1 VHALNV
7 IQRVASSQ
15 DGVITLAQA
24 VSAGLLRYEVDR
36 LCRSGRWRR
45 IARAVYLVNGSG
57 ELSRLARIRA
67 AAISLGSRAV
77 VVLDTAAELYGIGG
91 LPRTGT
97 VHVSLPGDSAR
108 TARPNDPAIVIHQ
121 LTLQPHAITSVN
133 GILTTT
139 PQQTVADIVLRVGR
153 YPAVCVLDSGLN
165 QGWITLDDF
174 PYILRL
180 LRGRR
185 GAIAAR
191 KYLVEADGRAQSP
204 LETRARLRCVDG
216 KVAPDVLQQ
225 EVRDD
230 YGHLLG
236 VGDLAWLRPRIIGE
250 ADGAGPHGT
259 PEALFADR
267 HRQNNIMNAGWH
279 LLRFTWQDTLRPDI
293 IPAKVRAAIAVRSAD
308 RPGAVDHDLGSDK
321 ADILRRQPHD
331 QRGGVG

>member
-1 VHALNV
+1 VDALTV
-7 IQRVASSQ
+7 VRRVASSQ

-24 VSAGLLRYEVDR
+24 IAAGVARYDIDR

-45 IARAVYLVNGSG
+45 VARAVYQVDRSD
-57 ELSRLARIRA
+57 ELSRFAHIRA
-67 AAISLGSRAV
+67 AVLSLGPRAV

-91 LPRTGT
+91 LRRTET

-108 TARPNDPAIVIHQ
+108 AARANDPAIVIHQ
-121 LTLQPHAITSVN
+121 LTLQRHAITSVN
-133 GILTTT
+133 GILATT
-139 PQQTVADIVLRVGR
+139 PQQTVADVILRVGR

-165 QGWITLDDF
+165 QGWITVADF
-174 PYILRL
+174 PDILRL

-185 GAIAAR
+185 GAVTAR

-204 LETRARLRCVDG
+204 LETRTRLRCVDG
-216 KVAPDVLQQ
+216 KVAPDALQQ
-225 EVRDD
+225 EVRDG

-259 PEALFADR
+259 PEAVFADR

-279 LLRFTWQDTLRPDI
+279 VLRFTWQDTLRPDI
-293 IPAKVRAAIAVRSAD
+293 IPAKVREAIAMRLAD
-308 RPGAVDHDLGSDK
+308 P
-321 ADILRRQPHD
+321 LRLR
-331 QRGGVG
+331 